1 MGVPKEGRIKKG
13 QTVVHVQ
20 MIEESGGGAAL
31 PDQAAGAGDGGC
43 GGLHAGADGAVEPG
57 LHGGHLLLLLLL
69 LLRVEH
75 HLLLL
80 LLGGHGGR
88 VREVRR
94 GGGMR
99 RRRRR
104 LVPDLVVG
112 QEPGEDVVGAGVG
125 AAGARPGLEEVLAD
139 LAEQRARRRS
149 VAQQPGRSHR
159 RLHRQVQI
167 LGHRR
172 AIHHLTAPA
181 VSPLPQSPLPTPL
194 PSTNSPRQPTTGS
207 RNTRPTATTASP
219 PWPHPHAQEAATQT
233 PSESTPST
241 PPNPETKKKK
251 PQNFPADEH
260 SAKSLFA
267 LDLSTSLPKLLPP
280 ISLCLSLSTAFVRRR
295 EEKGRKRRE
304 SQQP

>member
-1 MGVPKEGRIKKG
+1 MGVPKEGRIKEG
-13 QTVVHVQ
+13 PTVVHVQ

-57 LHGGHLLLLLLL
+57 LHGGHLLLLLLG
-69 LLRVEH
+69 VEH

-80 LLGGHGGR
+80 MMLMLGGHGGR

-139 LAEQRARRRS
+139 LAEQRARRRP
-149 VAQQPGRSHR
+149 VPQQARGAHLRRRPGRG
-159 RLHRQVQI
+159 RLRLLGCWQVEV
-167 LGHRR
+167 LGHR
-172 AIHHLTAPA
+172 
-181 VSPLPQSPLPTPL
+181 
-194 PSTNSPRQPTTGS
+194 
-207 RNTRPTATTASP
+207 
-219 PWPHPHAQEAATQT
+219 
-233 PSESTPST
+233 
-241 PPNPETKKKK
+241 
-251 PQNFPADEH
+251 
-260 SAKSLFA
+260 
-267 LDLSTSLPKLLPP
+267 
-280 ISLCLSLSTAFVRRR
+280 
-295 EEKGRKRRE
+295 
-304 SQQP
+304 